1 MTVIDPQWKGQTTPK
16 LMDYH
21 DDILTTI
28 GNTPLVR
35 LNSVTRGLEP
45 TVLAKVEFF
54 NPGGSVKDRIGWPII
69 EDAERDGRLRPG
81 GTIIEATSGNTG
93 VGLAIAA
100 AIKGYRCIFVMP
112 DKMSQEKILLLRAY
126 GARVVVTPTAVEPED
141 PRSYYSVARRLVE
154 ETPNSIL
161 ANQYYNPVNPQAHY
175 DTTGPEIWEQ
185 TNGRITHLIA
195 GMGTG
200 GTITGVSR
208 FLKQQNPAI
217 QIVGVDPIGS
227 ILYELHR
234 SGKYTTAEGYKV
246 EGIGEDF
253 LPGTTDLSAIDEII
267 QVNDRESLLMTRRL
281 VREEGI
287 FSGGSCG
294 AAVIGAV
301 KYIQKHQL
309 GSDAVVVVIL
319 PDSGSRYLSKVF
331 DDDWMRENGFLDQA
345 WSDIRA
351 GDIHSKKDSGL
362 IYTARTT
369 DLLLD
374 VVTLMKDHNISQL
387 PVINAEDRLVGLVSE
402 IDLLNHMLLAD
413 HVHQANETIEGM
425 INTDVPVVGPHT
437 RLETLM
443 SLIKDRAAVVIVNN
457 NDQVKGI
464 LTKIDILDY
473 LSSQIR

>member
-1 MTVIDPQWKGQTTPK
+1 MSNTPTIDRTSANSISFHK
-16 LMDYH
+16 
-21 DDILTTI
+21 DILTTI

-35 LNSVTRGLEP
+35 LNSVTSGLDP
-45 TVLAKVEFF
+45 LVLAKVESF

-81 GTIIEATSGNTG
+81 GTIVEATSGNTG

-175 DTTGPEIWEQ
+175 DSTGPEIWEQ
-185 TNGRITHLIA
+185 TAGQITHLIA

-200 GTITGVSR
+200 GTITGTGR
-208 FLKQQNPAI
+208 YLKEQNPHI
-217 QIVGVDPIGS
+217 QVVGVDPIGS

-234 SGKYTTAEGYKV
+234 SGQYTMAEGYKV

-253 LPGTTDLSAIDEII
+253 LPGTTDLSVIDEIV

-287 FSGGSCG
+287 FSGGSG
-294 AAVIGAV
+294 GAV
-301 KYIQKHQL
+301 VMGALRYIHNQHL
-309 GSDAVVVVIL
+309 GPEAVVVIIL

-331 DDDWMRENGFLDQA
+331 DDDWMRENGFLDQV

-351 GDIHSKKDSGL
+351 GDIQSKKDSGQ
-362 IYTARTT
+362 IYTARAG
-369 DLLLD
+369 DRLLD
-374 VVTLMKDHNISQL
+374 VVTLMKEHNVSQL
-387 PVINAEDRLVGLVSE
+387 PVVNTEDRLVGLVSE
-402 IDLLNHMLLAD
+402 IDLLNHLLKTD
-413 HVHQANETIEGM
+413 HVHQADETIEGM
-425 INTDVPVVGPHT
+425 LNTDVPVVGQNA

-443 SLIKDRAAVVIVNN
+443 SLIKDRPAVVIVNN
-457 NDQVKGI
+457 EDRVKGI

-473 LSSQIR
+473 LSSQLK